1 MSQRVIISIIHL
13 KSFDFIVMQ
22 LADRIST
29 VIKGFLF
36 SEDATP
42 EGSFEPPA

>member
-1 MSQRVIISIIHL
+1 MSQSVNISIIHL

-22 LADRIST
+22 LADRISI

-36 SEDATP
+36 FRGLNAKRL
-42 EGSFEPPA
+42 F